1 MSREYV
7 IMTQFQ
13 LNWGCCCV
21 SVKALTGAQTH
32 KKGSKYQKFVSFCVG
47 LETFYHIAGQNFC
60 IKT

>member
-1 MSREYV
+1 MR
-7 IMTQFQ
+7 QFP

-32 KKGSKYQKFVSFCVG
+32 KKGSKYQKFVSFCVS
-47 LETFYHIAGQNFC
+47 LETFYHIAGQNFR